1 MQVGRA
7 QVQVVMMVAVVMVVV
22 VAMVVMIVM
31 VMVITQQ
38 PGADEVDCQAH
49 GGNEDRLV
57 IVDRPRRQQAL
68 RRLERH
74 QPGHAQQQQGAGV
87 AAENLDFPGAEG
99 KAPVAGITPCS
110 GIGQQRQA
118 QGQGMGAHVPAVGQQ
133 RHGVE
138 EPAPGNFRH
147 HHHGGQP
154 HRQARLALG
163 AQVAGVELV
172 AVLPAV

>member
-1 MQVGRA
+1 M
-7 QVQVVMMVAVVMVVV
+7 
-22 VAMVVMIVM
+22 
-31 VMVITQQ
+31 
-38 PGADEVDCQAH
+38 
-49 GGNEDRLV
+49 
-57 IVDRPRRQQAL
+57 DRPRCQQAL
-68 RRLERH
+68 HRLECH

-87 AAENLDFPGAEG
+87 AAENLDLPGAEG
-99 KAPVAGITPCS
+99 KAPVAGITPRG

-118 QGQGMGAHVPAVGQQ
+118 QGQGVGAHVPAVGQQ
-133 RHGVE
+133 RHGIE

-154 HRQARLALG
+154 HGQARLALG